1 MARKLLKTGGKRKIA
16 AKRST
21 DTPKRVVLVGTY
33 AARQLEKWPGY
44 YNYPLYGKDKI
55 DVEAVKGVNELWLF
69 SGAKQPRYFA
79 AECLG
84 VKTREELKGYGYK
97 PSGKG
102 HGSGKYLLFKIE
114 KLYAPSR
121 DFAES
126 VTIRTKDF
134 AGQSATQKQLKAYL
148 ESPDRKDPLLAKM
161 LPKIVTELPRE
172 RLRVCEAAVQ
182 LDFFKQLGVRENR
195 LNLVVCNPAEGVKY
209 SMIDLF
215 AGAGG
220 LSEGLEEAG
229 FHGVFAS
236 EIVAQYADTYRRNH
250 PGTTVMTQDI
260 RKLDAEDIRK
270 QLGMRKGQLSLIAG
284 GPPCQGFSIN
294 APIRSTLDQRN
305 HLFKEYLRFV
315 DAFQPR
321 AVLIENV
328 PGLVSFENGDT
339 LHAILNALGEL
350 GYGTDVRILG
360 AAYYGVPQMRWR
372 TVILGLRG
380 KELPRNAFPEPV
392 CHAPIRPNFTATFD
406 GHSLLKVPAADIP
419 GNFVCVKEAIGDLP
433 PVKAGQRG
441 EECREYPCDPQC
453 DFQRAVRR
461 GSTGIYNHEAP
472 HLSPINLQRLKYIKP
487 GGNWTDIPHDLLP
500 KGMKLARK
508 SDHTKRYGRLSPDG
522 LASTI
527 LTKCDPHWGAY
538 FHYEQD
544 RSLTV
549 REAARC
555 QSFPDHYIFYGSQQ
569 EQFAQVGNAVP
580 PMLAKAV
587 GVALKAVLDEEEK

>member
-1 MARKLLKTGGKRKIA
+1 MCAMRKERERCVI
-16 AKRST
+16 
-21 DTPKRVVLVGTY
+21 LVGTY
-33 AARQLEKWPGY
+33 RPENANWIKRKKHYNLPLPDSADPSIYARFTALVLYAENAQPLAYEAKFSRVVDKDWLRADGYAVAKTPHGSRYALFELGEKTSAAKLLSKPSADICVCSSRWTG
-44 YNYPLYGKDKI
+44 KI
-55 DVEAVKGVNELWLF
+55 DADFF
-69 SGAKQPRYFA
+69 SRP
-79 AECLG
+79 L
-84 VKTREELKGYGYK
+84 
-97 PSGKG
+97 
-102 HGSGKYLLFKIE
+102 
-114 KLYAPSR
+114 
-121 DFAES
+121 
-126 VTIRTKDF
+126 
-134 AGQSATQKQLKAYL
+134 
-148 ESPDRKDPLLAKM
+148 PDCGGRSIPN
-161 LPKIVTELPRE
+161 VFE
-172 RLRVCEAAVQ
+172 RLRPYFKGWNAACAFDPVQ
-182 LDFFKQLGVRENR
+182 LDFFGVIDKDMTR
-195 LNLVVCNPAEGVKY
+195 LNLATRNPAEGIKY

-229 FHGVFAS
+229 FHGIFAS
-236 EIVAQYADTYRRNH
+236 EIVPQYAETYRRNH

-260 RKLDAEDIRK
+260 RKLDAEDVRR
-270 QLGMRKGQLSLIAG
+270 QLGMKKGQLALIAG

-294 APIRSTLDQRN
+294 APIRSALDQRN

-321 AVLIENV
+321 AILIENV
-328 PGLVSFENGDT
+328 PGLVSFEGGDT
-339 LHAILNALGEL
+339 LHAILKALGEL
-350 GYGTDVRILG
+350 GYGADVRILG

-406 GHSLLKVPAADIP
+406 GHSLLKVPAADIR
-419 GNFVCVKEAIGDLP
+419 GNFVSVKDAIGDLP
-433 PVKAGQRG
+433 PVKAGERG
-441 EECREYPCDPQC
+441 AECKDYACDPQC
-453 DFQRAVRR
+453 DYQRAVRR
-461 GSTGIYNHEAP
+461 GSSGVYNHDAP
-472 HLSPINLQRLKYIKP
+472 HLSPINLQRLQHIKP

-508 SDHTKRYGRLSPDG
+508 SDHTKRYGRLTPDG

-538 FHYEQD
+538 FHYGQD

-580 PMLAKAV
+580 PMLAKSV
-587 GVALKAVLDEEEK
+587 GVALKAVLGDEEE